1 MGSKG
6 IVTNLLR
13 SQWRFTGQK
22 QPSSSGDRI
31 QQTIGGTPQ
40 TPSGRVCVDHRD
52 AHVGMTHELPHRTDL
67 GSRLRQ
73 MRGEAVTPPL
83 RGDTLVKVGGHDSF
97 LVFTLQSLLKE
108 MVLADF

>member
-1 MGSKG
+1 
-6 IVTNLLR
+6 
-13 SQWRFTGQK
+13 
-22 QPSSSGDRI
+22 
-31 QQTIGGTPQ
+31 
-40 TPSGRVCVDHRD
+40 
-52 AHVGMTHELPHRTDL
+52 
-67 GSRLRQ
+67 